1 MCSQSSIGC
10 GRICIVLTYTYSK
23 DMSTYS
29 KDKLKVHTSII
40 MTKVCMSISDCVCLL
55 FLYVATTTDLTEILN
70 GDNTPN

>member
-10 GRICIVLTYTYSK
+10 GRICIVLTYS
-23 DMSTYS
+23 MSTYS

-70 GDNTPN
+70 GDNTLN